1 MSGTCRK
8 KMSTTK
14 VREKARGSSPRDEN
28 HSLALA
34 GLVSGLLVLG
44 AICVLFVGLLS
55 QERLAHHP
63 EAVFPK
69 PVANDTQGP
78 GHAQGTNLSNSRGP
92 IQGGV
97 PTKPWQAEG
106 PVQGGDSRE
115 HAQGGERKPVQG
127 GEREPVQGGER
138 EPVQGGERE
147 PVQGGNSRRPG
158 QDGNSVNQGQ
168 AEVPFQ
174 ATPPLDTAS
183 NKTSEFLP
191 SSPLGSAFSADQ
203 PTSPSLFSP
212 ELSVYYDDNYNE
224 EPWLLRG
231 KPIHLAKTCETVLVL
246 EGETAL
252 FVNLRTAEFPL
263 SAQST
268 HYNSETTTNDRF
280 VSCDGP
286 NEKQDIYLVPGGV
299 ALRSTSYRQAGM
311 YTLTVSYRSHYVRS
325 CYCLV
330 VWPRMPTPFVGLQ
343 SVSLEQHMCTVRFF
357 CAVRNLPGLLL
368 TLEGKYASLEVTLD
382 ETRTETHTRLFARI
396 TLFRHESASVF
407 CLAKGPYGV
416 DASETLFLR
425 SVCRREEYRL
435 SWRRQGHPRLLD
447 EDTTQ
452 GKCAEQLEHKPSR
465 EDLARGRACQVLLFF
480 AVVFSASFA
489 LALLES
495 TLLSTWRARRIR
507 RSFDL

>member
-1 MSGTCRK
+1 MPGTCRK
-8 KMSTTK
+8 KMSTAK
-14 VREKARGSSPRDEN
+14 VKEKAGGSSPRDEN

-55 QERLAHHP
+55 QEHLGHQP
-63 EAVFPK
+63 EPVSPK
-69 PVANDTQGP
+69 PVANHTQGP
-78 GHAQGTNLSNSRGP
+78 GQGTNISNSQGP

-97 PTKPWQAEG
+97 PTRPSQAEG
-106 PVQGGDSRE
+106 AVQGGDSRE
-115 HAQGGERKPVQG
+115 HVQG
-127 GEREPVQGGER
+127 GD
-138 EPVQGGERE
+138 
-147 PVQGGNSRRPG
+147 SRRPG
-158 QDGNSVNQGQ
+158 QDRNSVKPGQ

-183 NKTSEFLP
+183 NETSESLP
-191 SSPLGSAFSADQ
+191 SSTLGSAFSADQ
-203 PTSPSLFSP
+203 LTSPSLFSP
-212 ELSVYYDDNYNE
+212 ALSVDFDDADNYNE

-231 KPIHLAKTCETVLVL
+231 KPIHLAKTCKTVLVL

-299 ALRSTSYRQAGM
+299 ALRSTSYKQAGM

-330 VWPRMPTPFVGLQ
+330 VWPQMPTPFVGVQ
-343 SVSLEQHMCTVRFF
+343 SVSLEQRMCTVRFF

-368 TLEGKYASLEVTLD
+368 TLEGKYAFLEVTLD
-382 ETRTETHTRLFARI
+382 ETRTETYTHLFVRM
-396 TLFRHESASVF
+396 TLFQHESASVF

-435 SWRRQGHPRLLD
+435 SWRRQGHQRLLD
-447 EDTTQ
+447 ENTQ
-452 GKCAEQLEHKPSR
+452 GKCGEHLENKPSP
-465 EDLARGRACQVLLFF
+465 EDLARGRACQVLLFL
-480 AVVFSASFA
+480 AIVFSASFA

>member
-1 MSGTCRK
+1 MSVTCRK

-14 VREKARGSSPRDEN
+14 AKEKACGSSPRDDN

-55 QERLAHHP
+55 QEHLGHHP
-63 EAVFPK
+63 EAVSPR
-69 PVANDTQGP
+69 PVANDTRG
-78 GHAQGTNLSNSRGP
+78 ANLSNLQGP

-97 PTKPWQAEG
+97 PTKPAQAEET
-106 PVQGGDSRE
+106 VQGGDSRE
-115 HAQGGERKPVQG
+115 PVQDG
-127 GEREPVQGGER
+127 DL
-138 EPVQGGERE
+138 
-147 PVQGGNSRRPG
+147 RRPG
-158 QDGNSVNQGQ
+158 QDGNSVNPGQ
-168 AEVPFQ
+168 AKAPFQ
-174 ATPPLDTAS
+174 DTPPLDTAS

-191 SSPLGSAFSADQ
+191 SSTLGSALSADQ

-212 ELSVYYDDNYNE
+212 ELRVYFDDDNYKE

-231 KPIHLAKTCETVLVL
+231 KPIHLAKTCKTVLVL

-252 FVNLRTAEFPL
+252 LVDPRTAEFPL

-311 YTLTVSYRSHYVRS
+311 YTLTVAYRLHYVRS

-330 VWPRMPTPFVGLQ
+330 VWPQMPTPFVGVQ
-343 SVSLEQHMCTVRFF
+343 SVSLAQRMCTVRFF
-357 CAVRNLPGLLL
+357 CSVRNLPGLLL
-368 TLEGKYASLEVTLD
+368 TLEGKYAFLEVTLD
-382 ETRTETHTRLFARI
+382 ENQTETHTRLFVRV

-435 SWRRQGHPRLLD
+435 SWRRQGHQQLLD

-452 GKCAEQLEHKPSR
+452 GKCREHLEHKLST
-465 EDLARGRACQVLLFF
+465 EDPARGRACQVLLFF
-480 AVVFSASFA
+480 AIVFSASFA

-495 TLLSTWRARRIR
+495 TLLSTWRAQRIR